1 MSILLQ
7 NELTHLKN
15 RLLTLGAA
23 VEDDLVQAAHAV
35 EARDTRGAETV
46 ITREHEIDDAE
57 VRLEEECL
65 KLLALYQPVAMDL
78 RFIVAILKMNNDLE
92 RIADLAVHI
101 AEQALL
107 LAAQPPVPVPAGL
120 SQMAARVRAN
130 LKQSLDAFVHL
141 NAEQARAVCAADAA
155 VDALYHQV
163 NHWAIREITG
173 APAQITCLMAFISV
187 ARHLERAGDHATN
200 IAEDVIYMIQGRD
213 VRHPR
218 TARE

>member
-23 VEDDLVQAAHAV
+23 VEDDLVQAAYAV

-46 ITREHEIDDAE
+46 ITREHEIDAAE

-141 NAEQARAVCAADAA
+141 NAEQARAVCAADAV

-200 IAEDVIYMIQGRD
+200 IAEDILYMLQGD
-213 VRHPR
+213 IVRHQPLS
-218 TARE
+218 